1 MGQHYDLLVI
11 GGGSGGIATARR
23 AAQHGAR
30 VGLVEFDRL
39 GGTCVNRGCVPKK
52 VMWYAASL
60 AHALDEAPDYG
71 FDVDVRGHD
80 WRALAD
86 SRAAYIERLN
96 AIYVRNLER
105 DGVER
110 IRGRARLLDARHA
123 AVEGET
129 YSAERL
135 LIAVGG
141 EPIVPDVAGAELG
154 VTSDDF
160 FAFEQRPNRVAVVGA
175 GYIAVELA
183 GMLRALGAE
192 THLLV
197 RRDAAMRT
205 LDADLQSTLM
215 EALDGSGVI
224 VHTQTVTE
232 RLERG
237 TQGLDLCT
245 QGGTRLADFDQVLWA
260 VGRRPLTAQLEL
272 HRAGVECDAQG
283 YVRADAFQDTNVAG
297 VHALGDVCGHFELTP
312 VAIAAGR
319 KLADRL
325 YGGQPQAHLNY
336 ANIPS
341 VVFSHPPIGTV
352 GLTEQQAR
360 EAWGETVSI
369 YRTRFNPLYH
379 AMTEHKTPTV
389 MKLVC
394 AGPEERVVGC
404 HILGHGADEMM
415 QGFAV
420 AVRMGATKADFDAT
434 VAIHPTSSEE
444 LVTLRTRSS

>member
-1 MGQHYDLLVI
+1 MGQDYDLLVI

-71 FDVDVRGHD
+71 FDVDVRSHD

-96 AIYVRNLER
+96 AIYARNLER

-110 IRGRARLLDARHA
+110 INGRARLLDARHA

-141 EPIVPDVAGAELG
+141 EPIVPEVPGAELG

-237 TQGLDLCT
+237 TQGLDVCA

-272 HRAGVECDAQG
+272 HRAGVECDAEG
-283 YVRADAFQDTNVAG
+283 YVRADAFQDTNVDG

-325 YGGQPQAHLNY
+325 YGGQPQAHLDY

-444 LVTLRTRSS
+444 LVTLRTRSR